1 MKKFLIASCVA
12 LALPTAAF
20 ADVSAELVV
29 ASQHA
34 GFAAKAPAIDMVH
47 MHLHHVVNCLVGP
60 SGTGFDATNANP
72 CAKAGNG
79 AIPDASA
86 AQKAKLADRTGLGQ
100 CRPGRHR
107 CRRRPERRGR
117 RRRGH
122 RQREVN
128 FYDGATAKP
137 CGASPRSRRAIISS

>member
-1 MKKFLIASCVA
+1 MKKFLIASCAA
-12 LALPTAAF
+12 LLLPTAAL
-20 ADVSAELVV
+20 ADVSAELTV

-34 GFAAKAPAIDMVH
+34 GFASKAPAIDAVH

-86 AQKAKLADRTGLGQ
+86 AQKAKLQTALTQANAGLAATDLAAAQKDAAAAGAAI
-100 CRPGRHR
+100 
-107 CRRRPERRGR
+107 
-117 RRRGH
+117 
-122 RQREVN
+122 
-128 FYDGATAKP
+128 DGAK
-137 CGASPRSRRAIISS
+137 